1 MSERLAPGIALPAYA
16 FVPRRFPHPHS
27 DPRGHG
33 FGQDLP
39 EAQIPDPERWADSLH
54 YLVGLDLFNHGY
66 YWEAHEAW
74 ESLWHICGRR
84 GPLATFFKALIQWA
98 VVGVKAR
105 EQCPEGVLVHAKR
118 AKELLE
124 EVAAIGDDAWMG
136 FSLRELIVKADE
148 IIADPP
154 ISHESGAAVE
164 IVFPF
169 ELWPLAS
176 RAP

>member
-27 DPRGHG
+27 DPHGHR
-33 FGQDLP
+33 FGHDFP
-39 EAQIPDPERWADSLH
+39 AAHVPDPERWADSLH

-74 ESLWHICGRR
+74 ESLWNACGRR
-84 GPLATFFKALIQWA
+84 GALATFFKALIQWA

-105 EQCPEGVLVHAKR
+105 EPCPEGVLTHARR

-124 EVAAIGDDAWMG
+124 KTAAIGVDAWMG
-136 FSLRELIVKADE
+136 FSLRELIAKADE
-148 IIADPP
+148 IIAAPP
-154 ISHESGAAVE
+154 VACELDAAVE
-164 IVFPF
+164 VVFRFALLP
-169 ELWPLAS
+169 
-176 RAP
+176 RA

>member
-1 MSERLAPGIALPAYA
+1 MTRLVPGLALPAYS

-27 DPRGHG
+27 DPGGHR
-33 FGQDLP
+33 FGHDLP
-39 EAQIPDPERWADSLH
+39 EASVPDPERWAESLH
-54 YLVGLDLFNHGY
+54 YLVGIDLFNHGY

-74 ESLWHICGRR
+74 ESLWNACGRR

-105 EQCPEGVLVHAKR
+105 EQCAEGVVTHSKR

-124 EVAAIGDDAWMG
+124 ETAAMVNGDRWLG
-136 FSLRELIVKADE
+136 LSLGALIANAQRVVGE
-148 IIADPP
+148 PP
-154 ISHESGAAVE
+154 VSHLPESAVE

-169 ELWPLAS
+169 SLNPQ
-176 RAP
+176 APG